1 MKKSMLNKLLL
12 ALIVSFSVAVACENG
27 EVELSEEP
35 YLELHPESC
44 DGLADGQGD
53 GVILSIR
60 SNVSWTVSAIGA
72 DNNPVDWMVFE
83 STSGIG
89 DADILCFILRG
100 KLEEERTCKIVV
112 CSEDGGFRKELDIY
126 QGKYVPA
133 STYITLREILR
144 DAYAQEIGAPGVLPE
159 YTKADLEV
167 IGIPGDNL
175 PEGYVYLTEGG
186 IAWARLKVSATLSVE
201 VGDVLQLDF
210 TGGTVTKEAN
220 GSYTLDLRKEP
231 VVLTSDAPA
240 VSPKY
245 ISSDA
250 MPAYENMLVELRNVQ
265 APETLAGTQWK
276 GDVTLYATDE
286 EDAVFPVHM
295 EEGVSFGNIGPGSG
309 VVRGIIINGKLCPR
323 SADDLAG
330 LTGVR
335 IPPYRMPYQ
344 IVPVINVIKCGDVDN
359 ALANGAV
366 TGKTKLTF
374 TDEPGYSV
382 AGASI
387 EKIGGDKANAMK
399 IAATS
404 VSAPFN
410 SCFTTVSWHLEDTY
424 LLYTI
429 PVTQKIYGD
438 LEFAFS
444 MSCKK
449 QGVFSD
455 FWTVSW
461 SSDGTDYK
469 PVDAVY
475 CANAYTS
482 ANAEGSTY
490 RLTKTN
496 VQNNRQVAEF
506 TIPEIEALTSGN
518 IFIKLQHP
526 VIDEA
531 SKSLTLRMNSGSVLS
546 SRVRNM
552 PKRAYDNVLAM
563 ENFESCLYG
572 HNPVIGAPTYY
583 FTTINVLEPAT
594 TFTSTEGW
602 MVTGNSLACRGCL
615 RLSSD
620 SDENYI
626 CSPPLEMLE
635 VPTDIKVTFK
645 VAPFV
650 DASAADLV
658 VHEDNVVVKV
668 NGTGTV
674 GDIVWDREYDPY
686 CWRTGVVS
694 VLGASSDTR
703 ILIGNVNGEPSSQC
717 YVDEITISR

>member
-12 ALIVSFSVAVACENG
+12 ALIVSYSVAVACENR
-27 EVELSEEP
+27 EVELPEEP
-35 YLELHPESC
+35 YLELHPQSC
-44 DGLADGQGD
+44 DALADGQGD

-60 SNVSWTVSAIGA
+60 SNVSWTVSAIGT

-83 STSGIG
+83 STSGVG

-112 CSEDGGFRKELDIY
+112 CSQDGGFRKELDIC

-133 STYITLREILR
+133 SAYITLLEILR
-144 DAYAQEIGAPGVLPE
+144 NAYTQEIGVPEILPE
-159 YTKADLEV
+159 YTRADLEV
-167 IGIPGDNL
+167 TGVPGDNL
-175 PEGYVYLTEGG
+175 PAGYVYLTEGG
-186 IAWARLKVSATLSVE
+186 KAWIRLKVSQALSVE
-201 VGDVLQLDF
+201 VGDTLQVDF

-220 GSYTLDLRKEP
+220 GSYTLDLQKEP
-231 VVLTSDAPA
+231 VVLASDAPA
-240 VSPKY
+240 VLPKY

-250 MPAYENMLVELRNVQ
+250 MSAYENMLVELRNVQ

-276 GDVTLYATDE
+276 GDVTLHATDE
-286 EDAVFPVHM
+286 RDAVFPVHV
-295 EEGVSFGNIGPGSG
+295 EDGVSFGNIGTGSG
-309 VVRGIIINGKLCPR
+309 VVRGIVINGKLCPR
-323 SADDLAG
+323 TAEDLAG

-335 IPPYRMPYQ
+335 IPPYGMPYQ
-344 IVPVINVIKCGDVDN
+344 IAPVINVIKCGDADN
-359 ALANGAV
+359 VLANGTV
-366 TGKTKLTF
+366 TSKTKLTF

-455 FWTVSW
+455 SWTVSW

-469 PVDAVY
+469 PADAVY
-475 CANAYTS
+475 CASAYTS
-482 ANAEGSTY
+482 ATAEGSTY
-490 RLTKTN
+490 KLTKTN

-506 TIPEIEALTSGN
+506 TVPEKDALTSGN
-518 IFIKLQHP
+518 IFIRLKHP
-526 VIDEA
+526 AIDES
-531 SKSLTLRMNSGSVLS
+531 SKSMTLRMNSGSVLS
-546 SRVRNM
+546 SRVQNM

-572 HNPVIGAPTYY
+572 HNPIIGIPTYY

-594 TFTSTEGW
+594 TYTSSEGW

-626 CSPPLEMLE
+626 CSPSLEMLE

-658 VHEDNVVVKV
+658 VHEGNVVVKV
-668 NGTGTV
+668 DGSGTV
-674 GDIVWDREYDPY
+674 GDIVWDREYEPY
-686 CWRTGVVS
+686 QWRTGTVS

-703 ILIGNVNGEPSSQC
+703 ILIGDVNGNKLSQC
-717 YVDEITISR
+717 YIDDIIVSR